1 MSKASIEPHLKY
13 NGSMYLMIA
22 LIMFMTFSERCLMS
36 LDRWDD
42 ATIQKLYSTAREI
55 CNDKQNIDRKSLV
68 TLQVI
73 SEVHQR
79 QYTKIK
85 DYLLK
90 APLDI
95 SKSTYSGRLKR
106 EYEAALHEE
115 DHHEE
120 SVTTIEEPPNI
131 PSSSTC
137 TVDTSA
143 MQFVEA
149 YIEKSNGRSMDWKH
163 GFNTDVEQGFIKGYA
178 TKESLR
184 VMYSRYKKRK

>member
-1 MSKASIEPHLKY
+1 
-13 NGSMYLMIA
+13 
-22 LIMFMTFSERCLMS
+22 MS

-95 SKSTYSGRLKR
+95 SKST
-106 EYEAALHEE
+106 
-115 DHHEE
+115 
-120 SVTTIEEPPNI
+120 
-131 PSSSTC
+131 
-137 TVDTSA
+137 
-143 MQFVEA
+143 
-149 YIEKSNGRSMDWKH
+149 
-163 GFNTDVEQGFIKGYA
+163 
-178 TKESLR
+178 
-184 VMYSRYKKRK
+184 